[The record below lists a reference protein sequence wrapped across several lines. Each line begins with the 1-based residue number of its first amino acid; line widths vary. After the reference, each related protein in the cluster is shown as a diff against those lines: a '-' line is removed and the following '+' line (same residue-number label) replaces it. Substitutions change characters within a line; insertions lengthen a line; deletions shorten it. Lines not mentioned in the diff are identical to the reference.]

1 VPTIVGS
8 FVYVCDGE
16 HYHTGEILAEISH
29 EHYLVRF
36 DNPTDARVPMPME
49 LVSTTEMAAPHGVHG
64 VGRPWSFFATRD
76 DLDRWITWLDTPSEP
91 RMNVVRS
98 INPRD
103 RH

>member
-1 VPTIVGS
+1 
-8 FVYVCDGE
+8 
-16 HYHTGEILAEISH
+16 
-29 EHYLVRF
+29 
-36 DNPTDARVPMPME
+36 ME
-49 LVSTTEMAAPHGVHG
+49 LVSASEMAATDNAGH
-64 VGRPWSFFATRD
+64 RSWLFFATRD